1 MPLWFLWTVFTEKIS
16 FSSQLLAV
24 RCVCIV
30 ESAGHDGVAVFA
42 PPGSRKREEK
52 TRTRAK

>member
-16 FSSQLLAV
+16 FPSQLLAV

-30 ESAGHDGVAVFA
+30 KSAGHDDVAVFV

-52 TRTRAK
+52 THT